1 MRKKHYKHCGCE
13 KELPK
18 LRVDS
23 SITLP
28 EFPATFPIIFD
39 TLMKSIDW
47 DKLAIWPTPSVF
59 ITSYDNNIE
68 VGFRYVFQKVEIA
81 CIEKCDKIASD
92 NGFDLES
99 PVYLHART
107 KVLQKLLI
115 KSVKRFRH
123 FQKFVKRQMKKL
135 LSYS

>member
-13 KELPK
+13 NELPK

-39 TLMKSIDW
+39 TLMKNIDL
-47 DKLAIWPTPSVF
+47 DKFAIWPQPSMCIYYSDAVMAF
-59 ITSYDNNIE
+59 KFTFE
-68 VGFRYVFQKVEIA
+68 QVEKV
-81 CIEKCDKIASD
+81 CIEKCDKIALD

-99 PVYLHART
+99 PVYLQARME
-107 KVLQKLLI
+107 VLKKLFI
-115 KSVKRFRH
+115 SNVERFHRFRR
-123 FQKFVKRQMKKL
+123 FVNEQMNKL
-135 LSYS
+135 SN

>member
-18 LRVDS
+18 IRVDS

-39 TLMKSIDW
+39 TLMKNIDW
-47 DKLAIWPTPSVF
+47 DKLAIWPQPSMCIYYSDTVMAF
-59 ITSYDNNIE
+59 KFAFE
-68 VGFRYVFQKVEIA
+68 QVEKV
-81 CIEKCDKIASD
+81 CIEKCDKIALD

-99 PVYLHART
+99 PVYLQARME
-107 KVLQKLLI
+107 VLKKLFI
-115 KSVKRFRH
+115 SNVERFHRFRRI
-123 FQKFVKRQMKKL
+123 VNEQMNKL
-135 LSYS
+135 SN